1 VNVAEKFNFGVHL
14 VEQGEVV
21 SLAGWETHQSVE
33 SALAYCKKITES
45 HYENFVVVN
54 KFTPPEY
61 VQHIQN
67 IYAFSRYGDDLGD
80 DAPFDNETRWKLLDT
95 WEHDLS
101 EAARDD
107 WNGSPKH
114 PILIAVQITARECKI
129 PLEPFWKLIQAFKMD
144 QIKTRFANFDE
155 LREYCYFSADPVGH
169 LFLYVYGH
177 DDEKLRELSDR
188 TCTALQLA
196 NHWQDIARDLD
207 QDRIYLPE
215 ETMIKH
221 GYTYDDYHA
230 RVADERWRALM
241 KEEVDRAQEWFD
253 AGVELWQHCD
263 PRLAVDLMMFSWG
276 GQAVLES
283 IRKSN
288 YNTWKKRPT
297 VSKFK
302 QLKLLFR
309 AKRAWK
315 AAHRN
320 KKCNLE

>member
-1 VNVAEKFNFGVHL
+1 
-14 VEQGEVV
+14 
-21 SLAGWETHQSVE
+21 
-33 SALAYCKKITES
+33 
-45 HYENFVVVN
+45 
-54 KFTPPEY
+54 
-61 VQHIQN
+61 
-67 IYAFSRYGDDLGD
+67 
-80 DAPFDNETRWKLLDT
+80 
-95 WEHDLS
+95 
-101 EAARDD
+101 
-107 WNGSPKH
+107 
-114 PILIAVQITARECKI
+114 
-129 PLEPFWKLIQAFKMD
+129 MD

-177 DDEKLRELSDR
+177 DDEKLRELSDL

-230 RVADERWRALM
+230 RVANERWRTLM

-253 AGVELWQHCD
+253 AGAELWQHCD

-315 AAHRN
+315 AAHR
-320 KKCNLE
+320 KK